1 MFGKKKIIYYKS
13 RDLLT
18 FKSYIC
24 KKKKLK
30 QSGIY
35 HFIIIFSFL
44 ETAYWILIQ
53 SSMMF
58 FVYQLHCMSPCSLI
72 YLIITLWPPL
82 GISEFAIWR
91 YKMSP
96 VWTWMESSQVSA
108 QHCSR
113 QLITWS
119 CFWNAELKVALLQGI
134 GRPFCTMTV
143 YHMHV

>member
-1 MFGKKKIIYYKS
+1 
-13 RDLLT
+13 
-18 FKSYIC
+18 
-24 KKKKLK
+24 
-30 QSGIY
+30 
-35 HFIIIFSFL
+35 
-44 ETAYWILIQ
+44 
-53 SSMMF
+53 MMF

-72 YLIITLWPPL
+72 YLIITLRPPL

-119 CFWNAELKVALLQGI
+119 CSWNAKAKSGTAARNWPAILYNDRLPHARLNLHETNPNKCSCGLIYTYSTYILLILFLHVMLFSIIYGHTKSCS
-134 GRPFCTMTV
+134 FCINKT
-143 YHMHV
+143 